1 MKSQLTTNQDILSL
15 LLKPLKNQL
24 MFVFGLTILI
34 TLLGILYLT
43 FFTPVNYVSKAVFTK
58 TPLLSEIHLN
68 SSGIIVTSQNLIFK
82 SFLERITSKVV
93 QRSALASTGYIE
105 KNSPKFN
112 SSKDLDLHI
121 NKLLSSVKLYLLDH
135 KTYDHES
142 IVSYDFPYILSIK
155 GSSIQADI
163 LSPFLNKLIELADF
177 QTKESIK
184 NNIKVAIN
192 LKIINLVNDR
202 KLLVLKSKN
211 NRIEDIKRMEE
222 EQKILVANISN
233 EILALKSFN
242 QGKLLFTLA
251 DLKDSFNISKS
262 LGISENNFSNNYL
275 LDSSKIINI
284 VSPESYQ
291 YGEKVLKAKIDI
303 LEEKIKRETPYSEL
317 LTLKQKLFLAENN
330 PELSMLKSN
339 QNYAPYYI
347 DEIIDIDNEIKQL
360 ELIDLNWDNF
370 ISMQMHQNSFTR
382 QVKQLSKTIM
392 LVVIIFLGF
401 LLSIVLALVM
411 EKILKN
417 RATN

>member
-24 MFVFGLTILI
+24 TFVFGLTILI

-303 LEEKIKRETPYSEL
+303 LEEKIKREIPYSKL
-317 LTLKQKLFLAENN
+317 LILEQELFLAENN
-330 PELSMLKSN
+330 AELSRLKSN
-339 QNYAPYYI
+339 QNYVTYK
-347 DEIIDIDNEIKQL
+347 IIDIDNEIKQL